1 MSRAGKRIRTPDV
14 VRRQRTRRLDLTTA
28 LAVLLPLLTVGGLA
42 LVRPAPVR
50 DTVQPPALTKLTSA
64 LVVCPSAHPGSP
76 LASVSTAGGAS
87 GGVSVVSDKGVR
99 RVPVR
104 TGRASPIPG
113 SGALVVRGNG
123 ALAPGLAALRS
134 GLAPLSALDCPNPAS
149 EQWFS
154 GLGARA
160 DHDSVIEL
168 VNPDPGPATVDV
180 TLYGNHQFSARRLHG
195 IRIPGHKTVSLD
207 LGKLVPRRNTLT
219 AHLTVS
225 QGRLAVNVLDSVTNL
240 LTKRTQREWVPRQLA
255 PSTDNQLLGLPSG
268 AGTRTLVLANPTPD
282 VVRAQV
288 KIVTGDTSFVPAG
301 MGPIPLPPGATTTV
315 NLTRVLAKAL
325 KDGAVGVAVEST
337 GAITTSLTTALAG
350 DQAIT
355 VPDATF
361 TQEAATLVPVTV
373 GKAAAKSP
381 VRARLLLS
389 ADKAGAARV
398 TAYDATGKRLLHR
411 SFAEQQGRTVAVQ
424 LPRGTA
430 FVRVVPQRTPLRSV
444 VVVSGN
450 GATVIP
456 MHEILEKGLVPQI
469 SPGQD

>member
-1 MSRAGKRIRTPDV
+1 MSRAGKRVRTPDV
-14 VRRQRTRRLDLTTA
+14 VRRQRTRRLDATIA

-50 DTVQPPALTKLTSA
+50 DTVQPPALTRLTSA

-76 LASVSTAGGAS
+76 RATVSTAGGAS
-87 GGVSVVSDKGVR
+87 GRVSVMSATGERRVAVR
-99 RVPVR
+99 R
-104 TGRASPIPG
+104 GRASPISG
-113 SGALVVRGNG
+113 SGALVVRGSG
-123 ALAPGLAALRS
+123 PLAPGLAALRS
-134 GLAPLSALDCPNPAS
+134 GLAPLSGLDCPNPAS
-149 EQWFS
+149 DQWFS

-180 TLYGNHQFSARRLHG
+180 TLYGNHRFSARRLHG
-195 IRIPGHKTVSLD
+195 IKIPGHKTVSLD
-207 LGKLVPRRNTLT
+207 LGKLVPRRPVLT

-225 QGRLAVNVLDSVTNL
+225 QGRLAVNVLDSVTDL
-240 LTKRTQREWVPRQLA
+240 LSRRTQREWVPRQLL
-255 PSTDNQLLGLPSG
+255 PSTDNQLLGLPAG
-268 AGTRTLVLANPTPD
+268 AGARTLVMANPTPD

-288 KIVTGDTSFVPAG
+288 KIVTGDTSFAPAG
-301 MGPIPLPPGATTTV
+301 MGPVPLPPGATTTV
-315 NLTRVLAKAL
+315 DLTRVLAKAL
-325 KDGAVGVAVEST
+325 DDGAVGVEVEST
-337 GAITTSLTTALAG
+337 GAITTSLTTALGG
-350 DQAIT
+350 DQAMT

-373 GKAAAKSP
+373 GRGARKSP

-389 ADKAGAARV
+389 ADRAGAARV
-398 TAYDATGKRLLHR
+398 TAYDATGKPVLRR
-411 SFAEQQGRTVAVQ
+411 TFAEQQGRTVAVR

-430 FVRVVPQRTPLRSV
+430 FVRVVPQRTPLRAV
-444 VVVSGN
+444 VVVSGD

-456 MHEILEKGLVPQI
+456 LHEILEKGLVPQI